1 MNKIIFLTIVI
12 TLISKFLGFS
22 REIALSYFFG
32 ASGITDAYLVALS
45 IPGVFSFIGLALISG
60 FIPLYGKIKNESS
73 EKEALE
79 FTNNFINLLLIGAF
93 IIYILGLYFTP
104 QIVKIFAYGF
114 DEKTMDITIKFTK
127 ICFLGLIFTLLVSIF
142 SGFLQI
148 YGKFLVTAAIG
159 IPMNIFT
166 IVAIYLGAKYK
177 LIFLPIFSLLSIIAQ
192 FIFLY
197 PFLKKYGYRYKF
209 KFNYKDENLK
219 KIFFL
224 TTPVILGGGIEQIN
238 SLIDKTIASKVFLGG
253 ISVLNY
259 ATLLNTLVRNILILP
274 VITVMFPIISN
285 MVIKKQNKQIKRSIK
300 EVLIYIFI
308 ILIPTFIFM
317 ILFSK
322 ELVRFFFG
330 RGAFSEKD
338 ILLTAKVL
346 IFYSFCILAI
356 GMRDFITKIFYSF
369 HDTGTSL
376 ISSIIGI
383 AVNIILSIVLSR
395 YYGIFGIAF
404 ATSIAS
410 WISFFVLG
418 IRLNKYVS
426 NFNYKYIFKVFLKI
440 TFPSMC
446 IGLILKLIYNYTLSY
461 IHFYLNFIL
470 IGCLGGILY
479 FYILFFILDIK
490 ELKKMKIKFLKKI
503 GGIFR

>member
-1 MNKIIFLTIVI
+1 MNKIILLTIII
-12 TLISKFLGFS
+12 TLISKVLGFS

-45 IPGVFSFIGLALISG
+45 IPAVFSFIGLALISG
-60 FIPLYGKIKNESS
+60 FIPLYGKIKNENS
-73 EKEALE
+73 EKEALQ
-79 FTNNFINLLLIGAF
+79 FTNNFINLILIGAF
-93 IIYILGLYFTP
+93 IIYILGLFFTP

-114 DEKTMDITIKFTK
+114 DEETMNIAIKFTR
-127 ICFLGLIFTLLVSIF
+127 ICFLGLIFSLLVSVL

-166 IVAIYLGAKYK
+166 ILAIYLGAKYK
-177 LIFLPIFSLLSIIAQ
+177 LIFLPIFSLFSIISQ
-192 FIFLY
+192 FLFLY

-209 KFNYKDENLK
+209 KFNYRDKNLK
-219 KIFFL
+219 KIFFI

-238 SLIDKTIASKVFLGG
+238 SLVDKTIASKVFLGG

-285 MVIKKQNKQIKRSIK
+285 MVIKKQNVEIKRSMK

-317 ILFSK
+317 LLFSK

-338 ILLTAKVL
+338 ILLTSKVL
-346 IFYSFCILAI
+346 IFYSFGILAI
-356 GMRDFITKIFYSF
+356 GMRDFVTKIFYSF
-369 HDTGTSL
+369 HDTKSSL
-376 ISSIIGI
+376 NSSIIGI
-383 AVNIILSIVLSR
+383 VVNIILSVVLSK
-395 YYGIFGIAF
+395 YFGIFGIAF
-404 ATSIAS
+404 ATSVAS
-410 WISFFVLG
+410 WLSLFVLG
-418 IRLNKYVS
+418 TRLKNYILK
-426 NFNYKYIFKVFLKI
+426 FNYKYIFRVFLKI
-440 TFPSMC
+440 LLLSIF
-446 IGLILKLIYNYTLSY
+446 IGVILKLLYNFMLVYFS
-461 IHFYLNFIL
+461 FYFNFIF
-470 IGCLGGILY
+470 IGFLGVIAY
-479 FYILFFILDIK
+479 CYVLFFIFHIK
-490 ELKKMKIKFLKKI
+490 ELKKIKIKFFRKI
-503 GGIFR
+503 GGILK

>member
-1 MNKIIFLTIVI
+1 MNKIIFLTIII
-12 TLISKFLGFS
+12 TLISKLLGFS

-60 FIPLYGKIKNESS
+60 FIPLYGKIKNENS
-73 EKEALE
+73 EKEALQ
-79 FTNNFINLLLIGAF
+79 FTNNFINLILIGAF
-93 IIYILGLYFTP
+93 IIYILGLFFTP

-114 DEKTMDITIKFTK
+114 DEETMNIAIKFTR
-127 ICFLGLIFTLLVSIF
+127 ICFLGLIFSLLVSVL

-148 YGKFLVTAAIG
+148 YGKFLVTVAIG

-166 IVAIYLGAKYK
+166 ILAIYLGAKYK
-177 LIFLPIFSLLSIIAQ
+177 LIFLPIFSLFSLISQ
-192 FIFLY
+192 FLFLY

-209 KFNYKDENLK
+209 KFNYRDKNLK
-219 KIFFL
+219 KIFFI

-238 SLIDKTIASKVFLGG
+238 SLVDKTIASKVFLGG

-285 MVIKKQNKQIKRSIK
+285 MVIKKQNVEIKRSMK

-317 ILFSK
+317 LLFSK

-338 ILLTAKVL
+338 ILLTSKVL
-346 IFYSFCILAI
+346 IFYSFGILAI
-356 GMRDFITKIFYSF
+356 GMRDFVTKIFYSF
-369 HDTGTSL
+369 HDTKSSL

-383 AVNIILSIVLSR
+383 VVNIILSVVLSK
-395 YYGIFGIAF
+395 YFGIFGIAF
-404 ATSIAS
+404 ATSVAS
-410 WISFFVLG
+410 WLSLFVLG
-418 IRLNKYVS
+418 TRLKNYILK
-426 NFNYKYIFKVFLKI
+426 FNYKYIFRVFLKI
-440 TFPSMC
+440 LLLSIF
-446 IGLILKLIYNYTLSY
+446 IGVILKLLYNFMLVYFS
-461 IHFYLNFIL
+461 FYFNFIF
-470 IGCLGGILY
+470 IGFLGVIVY
-479 FYILFFILDIK
+479 CYILFFIFHIK
-490 ELKKMKIKFLKKI
+490 ELKKIKIKFFRKI
-503 GGIFR
+503 GGILK

>member
-1 MNKIIFLTIVI
+1 M
-12 TLISKFLGFS
+12 
-22 REIALSYFFG
+22 
-32 ASGITDAYLVALS
+32 
-45 IPGVFSFIGLALISG
+45 
-60 FIPLYGKIKNESS
+60 
-73 EKEALE
+73 
-79 FTNNFINLLLIGAF
+79 
-93 IIYILGLYFTP
+93 
-104 QIVKIFAYGF
+104 
-114 DEKTMDITIKFTK
+114 
-127 ICFLGLIFTLLVSIF
+127 
-142 SGFLQI
+142 
-148 YGKFLVTAAIG
+148 
-159 IPMNIFT
+159 
-166 IVAIYLGAKYK
+166 
-177 LIFLPIFSLLSIIAQ
+177 
-192 FIFLY
+192 
-197 PFLKKYGYRYKF
+197 
-209 KFNYKDENLK
+209 
-219 KIFFL
+219 
-224 TTPVILGGGIEQIN
+224 ILGGGIEQIN

-440 TFPSMC
+440 TFSSMC
-446 IGLILKLIYNYTLSY
+446 IGLLFKLYSY
-461 IHFYLNFIL
+461 RMFGRNFIF
-470 IGCLGGILY
+470 LY
-479 FYILFFILDIK
+479 IIFYTRYKRIK
-490 ELKKMKIKFLKKI
+490 ENENKIFKKDRRNI
-503 GGIFR
+503 

>member
-1 MNKIIFLTIVI
+1 MNKIIFLTIII

-45 IPGVFSFIGLALISG
+45 IPTVFSFIGLALISG
-60 FIPLYGKIKNESS
+60 FIPLYGKIKNENS

-79 FTNNFINLLLIGAF
+79 FTNNFISLLLIGAF
-93 IIYILGLYFTP
+93 IIYILGLFFTP

-114 DEKTMDITIKFTK
+114 DEETMNMTIKFTR
-127 ICFLGLIFTLLVSIF
+127 ICFLGLIFSLLVSVF

-148 YGKFLVTAAIG
+148 YGKFLATAAIG
-159 IPMNIFT
+159 IPMNVFT
-166 IVAIYLGAKYK
+166 IIAIYLGAKYK
-177 LIFLPIFSLLSIIAQ
+177 LIFLPIFSLLSIISQ
-192 FIFLY
+192 FLFLY

-209 KFNYKDENLK
+209 KFNYRDSNLK

-238 SLIDKTIASKVFLGG
+238 ALVDKTIASKFFLGG

-285 MVIKKQNKQIKRSIK
+285 MVIKKQNNQIKRSIK

-369 HDTGTSL
+369 HDTRTSL
-376 ISSIIGI
+376 ISSVIGI
-383 AVNIILSIVLSR
+383 AINIILSIVLSK
-395 YYGIFGIAF
+395 YFGIFGIAF

-410 WISFFVLG
+410 WVSFFVLG
-418 IRLNKYVS
+418 TKLNKYIS

-440 TFPSMC
+440 AFLSTC
-446 IGLILKLIYNYTLSY
+446 IGIILKLIYNYTLPY
-461 IHFYLNFIL
+461 IQFYLNFIL
-470 IGCLGGILY
+470 IGCLGAVLY
-479 FYILFFILDIK
+479 FYILFFIFNIK
-490 ELKKMKIKFLKKI
+490 ELKKIKIKLFRKIRGILK
-503 GGIFR
+503 